1 MQQVEPITEEE
12 ERMLQQL
19 EEEEWN
25 QEDDYLAD
33 FESHVHLLTRKNSL
47 KIFFYYIAVTL
58 SNECIYTIE

>member
-1 MQQVEPITEEE
+1 MQQVSPITEEE

-33 FESHVHLLTRKNSL
+33 FESARPPSDKK
-47 KIFFYYIAVTL
+47 KIH
-58 SNECIYTIE
+58 